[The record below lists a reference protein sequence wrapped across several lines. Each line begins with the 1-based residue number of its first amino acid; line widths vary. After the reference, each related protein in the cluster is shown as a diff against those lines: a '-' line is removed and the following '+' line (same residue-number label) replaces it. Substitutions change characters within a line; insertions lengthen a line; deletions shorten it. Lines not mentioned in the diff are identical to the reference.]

1 VTAGETGIGG
11 QEHLVARLGEG
22 LEGFPPT
29 EVVLRAFDIG
39 RACPRADVLTP
50 EEPFRASPRTAR
62 KAAGVWS
69 EIRLLS
75 AADER
80 LTPYEAYRRAR
91 QGAPPGCRPFPW
103 EWLAADGRGREAAS
117 RAERLVTAAGAVTL
131 VARLAP
137 LLAPLD
143 LADPERPSTTSLRV
157 TARSPDAEVR
167 RVTLFGRLDLLA
179 RERGRRV
186 GVLVRTGA
194 PGILH
199 RRIAAYEA
207 LVARLQGRKLDAV
220 LLAFP
225 DAGRVERLPVDEELL
240 SEAED
245 VVVAAVRHAA
255 VVADAR
261 RCRRELH
268 EVDARSGPE
277 CRYCP
282 LGDDCPEG
290 RAWRAQLGG

>member
-1 VTAGETGIGG
+1 MTAGEAGVGG
-11 QEHLVARLGEG
+11 RAHLLARLADG
-22 LEGFPPT
+22 LEGFPPAD
-29 EVVLRAFDIG
+29 VVLRGFDIA
-39 RACPRADVLTP
+39 RTCPRADALTP
-50 EEPFRASPRTAR
+50 EERFRASPRTAR

-69 EIRLLS
+69 EIRLLC
-75 AADER
+75 AGDER

-91 QGAPPGCRPFPW
+91 RDAPPGRRPFPW

-137 LLAPLD
+137 LLAPLE
-143 LADPERPSTTSLRV
+143 LAEPERPSSPPLCLV
-157 TARSPDAEVR
+157 ARSPDNQVR
-167 RVTLFGRLDLLA
+167 RVTLSGRLDLLA
-179 RERGRRV
+179 REGGRRV

-194 PGILH
+194 PGLLH
-199 RRIAAYEA
+199 RRTAAYEA
-207 LVARLQGRKLDAV
+207 LVARIQGRELDAV

-240 SEAED
+240 GEAED
-245 VVVAAVRHAA
+245 VVVAAARHAA

-261 RCRRELH
+261 RRRRELH
-268 EVDARSGPE
+268 EVDARPGPD